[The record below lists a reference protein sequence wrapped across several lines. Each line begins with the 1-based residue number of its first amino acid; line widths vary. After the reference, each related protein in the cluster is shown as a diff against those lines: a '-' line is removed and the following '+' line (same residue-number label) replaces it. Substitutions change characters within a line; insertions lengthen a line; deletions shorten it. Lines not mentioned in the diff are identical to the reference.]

1 MRVAEGSPAHSQ
13 SLHEGARVEAGP
25 HPGGRDRDGPTWGC
39 SSRRPP
45 NRRRV
50 GHTTTLNARN
60 TCSTSRSYRTRMFR
74 ANRRGCYS
82 VLTSRSRSTRSG
94 RSPKDDRYVDDGD
107 RRPRQPGRCGCDP
120 GAAGPPR
127 GRLVVIGLTGASAP
141 RRQSPVPARSA
152 ARPARTL
159 AAAGSSSRRSR
170 IRHSASIRKESSL
183 YRGNTCR

>member
-127 GRLVVIGLTGASAP
+127 APGGDRPDWGVGSSASVTCTGAKRGQTSTHLWLLRDQVHADHG
-141 RRQSPVPARSA
+141 PA
-152 ARPARTL
+152 
-159 AAAGSSSRRSR
+159 
-170 IRHSASIRKESSL
+170 HSASIRKESSL